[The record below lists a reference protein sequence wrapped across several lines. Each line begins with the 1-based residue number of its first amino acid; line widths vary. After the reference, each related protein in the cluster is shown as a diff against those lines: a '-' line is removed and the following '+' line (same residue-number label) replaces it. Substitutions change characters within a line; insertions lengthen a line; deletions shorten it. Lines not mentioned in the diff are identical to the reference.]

1 MIGAKLSVKLPQAL
15 CAQRKA
21 MKETI
26 TQLLVQKTAETSPG
40 AFLINFKFDD
50 ASELFLDT
58 RISPVRISEASE
70 EASMMTMTSTPG
82 DLIEMLHGRLDP
94 IKSFMSGRIQIDGD
108 MTIAMKLAA
117 LFRPS

>member
-1 MIGAKLSVKLPQAL
+1 
-15 CAQRKA
+15 

-50 ASELFLDT
+50 GTQLFLDT
-58 RISPVRISEASE
+58 RVSPARISDVSE
-70 EASMMTMTSTPG
+70 EASMMTMSSTPN
-82 DLIEMLHGRLDP
+82 DLIEMLNGRLDP

-117 LFRPS
+117 LFKAS

>member
-1 MIGAKLSVKLPQAL
+1 M
-15 CAQRKA
+15 KA
-21 MKETI
+21 AI
-26 TQLLVQKTAETSPG
+26 TQLLTQKTAETAPG

-50 ASELFLDT
+50 ATELFLDT
-58 RISPVRISEASE
+58 RVSPVQISETSAE
-70 EASMMTMTSTPG
+70 TSMMTMTSTPN
-82 DLIEMLHGRLDP
+82 DLIEMLNGRLDP

>member
-1 MIGAKLSVKLPQAL
+1 
-15 CAQRKA
+15 

-26 TQLLVQKTAETSPG
+26 TQLLTQKTAETAPG
-40 AFLINFKFDD
+40 AFLIKFKFDD
-50 ASELFLDT
+50 ATELFLDT
-58 RISPVRISEASE
+58 RVSPAIISDTSS

-82 DLIEMLHGRLDP
+82 DLIEMLNGRLDP